1 MTDKEYIEQ
10 LENENAILKKQKEM
24 LVSKIKDIM
33 KNMSW
38 TNFSLN
44 LIQQLLF

>member
-33 KNMSW
+33 KNMS
-38 TNFSLN
+38 
-44 LIQQLLF
+44 

>member
-24 LVSKIKDIM
+24 LVDKIKDII
-33 KNMSW
+33 KNM
-38 TNFSLN
+38 T
-44 LIQQLLF
+44 

>member
-24 LVSKIKDIM
+24 LVCKIKDMI

-38 TNFSLN
+38 PTFH
-44 LIQQLLF
+44 

>member
-24 LVSKIKDIM
+24 LVCKIKDMIKKHVM
-33 KNMSW
+33 

-44 LIQQLLF
+44 LIQ